1 MRLCRFAALLAC
13 IFSAPTDTT
22 WQGACYLQ
30 MVLSICDVNGVIGLE
45 NDWAA
50 RKGARIKNQSLNP
63 STNKD
68 AVCWHFEKKG
78 HLSTECWSN
87 PPRTSLVGRG
97 ENTKSSAGQGAGFL
111 EQGDQ
116 HRLRNLADHCTW
128 MQKVGWDRTY
138 DLGAAISHFH
148 WKRRWVCNRKRT
160 VQTTKLF
167 QENSSLTVVAT
178 EYGYGVTFRG
188 READAHKAL
197 ISAIKVRSEGHV
209 AVVDSQGG
217 CIIPCSSALARKN
230 GTYIGY
236 TKIKKLVQTQ
246 KNQQLCSMHAR
257 HLRCFLLFGQ
267 RDCMHSCFS
276 VLMEIFLCR
285 TRST

>member
-1 MRLCRFAALLAC
+1 MIGRQEKERRSKIRVL
-13 IFSAPTDTT
+13 IPAPTRTLFVGT
-22 WQGACYLQ
+22 LK
-30 MVLSICDVNGVIGLE
+30 
-45 NDWAA
+45 
-50 RKGARIKNQSLNP
+50 RKVTSVQNVGQTPKNQP
-63 STNKD
+63 
-68 AVCWHFEKKG
+68 
-78 HLSTECWSN
+78 
-87 PPRTSLVGRG
+87 GR
-97 ENTKSSAGQGAGFL
+97 ERRKPKSRAGQGAGFL

-116 HRLRNLADHCTW
+116 QRLRNLADHCTW

-197 ISAIKVRSEGHV
+197 ISAIKVRNEGHV

-217 CIIPCSSALARKN
+217 YIIPCSSALARKN
-230 GTYIGY
+230 GTHIGY
-236 TKIKKLVQTQ
+236 TKIKKLVQTRN
-246 KNQQLCSMHAR
+246 NQQLCSMHAR

-276 VLMEIFLCR
+276 VLIGDF
-285 TRST
+285 SWSHA